1 MTAYTCCVVG
11 LYAVA
16 ALVLAVRNHRRR
28 AEDERWERH
37 VASAQSAT
45 ETEPPE
51 HHALILPF
59 PDKPAARSKP

>member
-16 ALVLAVRNHRRR
+16 AVVLAVRNHRRK
-28 AEDERWERH
+28 AAAERWERH
-37 VASAQSAT
+37 VASARAAT
-45 ETEPPE
+45 EARAPE